1 MSLPKIILVPTDFG
15 EPSEVAL
22 DTAIEYA
29 KVFGSEIVLM
39 HAYEIPIIGFPDGA
53 VVATAELTSRL
64 LEGAQEGL
72 DRQIQSRQGHGVR
85 IRGVIKQGEP
95 YRMVNETAEEVGA
108 ALIALGTHGR
118 KGLSRALIGSVA
130 EKVVRTAHVPVLT
143 VHPGDIV
150 KAELGRPEA
159 QRAPEATAPQATAQQ
174 PSAPRAAVP
183 PSAARAPQGPPAS
196 TRSVQSGRDLP
207 PPLSH
212 R

>member
-15 EPSEVAL
+15 EPSEAAL

-39 HAYEIPIIGFPDGA
+39 HAYEIPIVGFPDGA

-64 LEGAQEGL
+64 LEGAQAGL
-72 DRQIQSRQGHGVR
+72 DRQIASRQGYGVT
-85 IRGVIKQGEP
+85 IRGVIKQGDA

-108 ALIALGTHGR
+108 GLIALGTHGR

-130 EKVVRTAHVPVLT
+130 EKVVRTARVPVLT
-143 VHPGDIV
+143 VHSGDVV
-150 KAELGRPEA
+150 KTEIGRPQVEE
-159 QRAPEATAPQATAQQ
+159 QRAPEVMEPPPPMARPQVAG
-174 PSAPRAAVP
+174 PS
-183 PSAARAPQGPPAS
+183 SS
-196 TRSVQSGRDLP
+196 RSPQSGRDLP
-207 PPLSH
+207 TPLSH

>member
-15 EPSEVAL
+15 EPSEAAL

-39 HAYEIPIIGFPDGA
+39 HAYEIPIVGFPDGA

-64 LEGAQEGL
+64 LEGAQAGL
-72 DRQIQSRQGHGVR
+72 DRQIKSREGLGVR
-85 IRGVIKQGEP
+85 IRGVIKQGDA

-108 ALIALGTHGR
+108 GLIALGTHGR

-130 EKVVRTAHVPVLT
+130 EKVVRTAQVPVLA
-143 VHPGDIV
+143 VHTGDVV
-150 KAELGRPEA
+150 KPEIGRPVAAE
-159 QRAPEATAPQATAQQ
+159 RAPE
-174 PSAPRAAVP
+174 RA
-183 PSAARAPQGPPAS
+183 APQGIRPQAPSPVS
-196 TRSVQSGRDLP
+196 TRSPQSGRDLP
-207 PPLSH
+207 TPLSH

>member
-15 EPSEVAL
+15 EPSEAAL

-39 HAYEIPIIGFPDGA
+39 HAYEIPIVGFPDGA

-64 LEGAQEGL
+64 LEGAQAGL
-72 DRQIQSRQGHGVR
+72 DRQIKSREGLGVR
-85 IRGVIKQGEP
+85 IRGVIKQGDA

-108 ALIALGTHGR
+108 GLIALGTHGR

-130 EKVVRTAHVPVLT
+130 EKVVRTAQVPVLA
-143 VHPGDIV
+143 VHTGDVV
-150 KAELGRPEA
+150 KPEIGQPVEA
-159 QRAPEATAPQATAQQ
+159 RRVPERAPQAAGAQATAP
-174 PSAPRAAVP
+174 
-183 PSAARAPQGPPAS
+183 AS
-196 TRSVQSGRDLP
+196 NRSPQSGRDLP
-207 PPLSH
+207 TPLSH

>member
-15 EPSEVAL
+15 EPSEAAL

-29 KVFGSEIVLM
+29 KVFGAELVLM

-64 LEGAQEGL
+64 LEGAQAGL
-72 DRQIQSRQGHGVR
+72 DRQIQSRQGSGVT
-85 IRGVIKQGEP
+85 IRGVIKQGDA

-108 ALIALGTHGR
+108 GLIALGTHGR

-130 EKVVRTAHVPVLT
+130 EKVVRTARVPVLA
-143 VHPGDIV
+143 VHSGDVV
-150 KAELGRPEA
+150 KAEIARPQVEVQREA
-159 QRAPEATAPQATAQQ
+159 EGVSQAAQAAGGQAPPLRPQA
-174 PSAPRAAVP
+174 APPV
-183 PSAARAPQGPPAS
+183 S
-196 TRSVQSGRDLP
+196 TRSPQSGRDLP
-207 PPLSH
+207 APLSH